1 MHNSA
6 MSTSSN
12 LSILKPLWSR
22 RQDGRWSIHD
32 IKGINL
38 KPKEGF
44 APDFFPIESGLE
56 LMTPTPPKNLHDLF
70 VSFGST
76 EFLLKQSVVPVVA
89 WADGADIVRCIG
101 TAFVVSASGYIIT
114 ASHVLL
120 DPQESGYG
128 KVERGEGQR
137 ETVSGLLMGVMIPI
151 NPATGVRAFEIIQFE
166 EAWYWGKWEKSPLL
180 HEADKLSRLTDAA
193 ICKLPGRADGSA
205 YQALNLSLFPFEKG
219 EGVFAMGYAEMKD
232 IPVEYVDG
240 KPNFGEFHHD
250 LFISFGEVTELYPNN
265 HLKRDTP
272 TPGPSFDFQA
282 RIPGRMS
289 GAPIFGA
296 QGAII
301 RGVVSRSFQDE
312 KHASGCMIG
321 PVMTLPFANESS
333 LKKLMDAGTEGMSVV
348 RGKGL

>member
-1 MHNSA
+1 M
-6 MSTSSN
+6 
-12 LSILKPLWSR
+12 
-22 RQDGRWSIHD
+22 
-32 IKGINL
+32 KGINL
-38 KPKEGF
+38 KPKDGF
-44 APDFFPIESGLE
+44 ASDFFPFESGLE
-56 LMTPTPPKNLHDLF
+56 LMTQTPPQNLRDLF
-70 VSFGST
+70 ASFGST
-76 EFLLKQSVVPVVA
+76 DFLLKQSIVPVIA
-89 WADGADIVRCIG
+89 WVVGEKIVRCIG

-128 KVERGEGQR
+128 KIDRAQDQR
-137 ETVSGLLMGVMIPI
+137 ETVSDLLMGVIIPV
-151 NPATGVRAFEIIQFE
+151 NPATGVRGFEIVPFE
-166 EAWYWGKWEKSPLL
+166 EAWYWGSWEKSPLF
-180 HEADKLSRLTDAA
+180 HEADKLNRLTDVAV
-193 ICKLPGRADGSA
+193 CKLPEREDGSA

-219 EGVFAMGYAEMKD
+219 EGAFAMGYAEMKD
-232 IPVEYVDG
+232 IQVEYVDG
-240 KPNFGEFHHD
+240 KPNFGQFHHD
-250 LFISFGEVTELYPNN
+250 LCISFGEVTELYPHN
-265 HLKRDTP
+265 HINRDVP

-312 KHASGCMIG
+312 KHASGCMVG
-321 PVMTLPFANESS
+321 PVMTLPFGNGSS